1 MTYLNAVKAA
11 GSTDADKV
19 MDELR
24 KTKVDDMFT
33 SDGIIRPDGL
43 LQHSMFVMQV
53 KSPAESKGPWDY
65 YKLVRTMSGEEAFGA
80 LADSTCPLVKK

>member
-1 MTYLNAVKAA
+1 MPTFNQTAYYLATTTYLNAVKAV
-11 GSTDADKV
+11 GTTDADKV
-19 MDELR
+19 MDQLR

-53 KSPAESKGPWDY
+53 KTPRNRRGRGTLTSW
-65 YKLVRTMSGEEAFGA
+65 
-80 LADSTCPLVKK
+80 